1 MADLKGK
8 VALVTGASSGIG
20 REVALRLARRGADV
34 FAVAEGTEA
43 ALREVTA
50 ACGGRSTFRIMDL
63 AFAGVAEKMVEDCLA
78 TFGRVDILVNN
89 AGARCYKPFGEF
101 TQQDYEFVQGV
112 NLRTP
117 FFASQAVLPAMRA
130 QGGGRIVIVASC
142 FGEVAAPN
150 AAIYGL
156 TKAALIHLTKS
167 IAFECSASGIVVNS
181 ISPGPTLTPYIQKLM
196 ADRPELPEKFVAN
209 VPMGRFIKT
218 EEVAE
223 AIEFLC
229 TSEGTAIQG
238 ANLLI
243 DGGFVIH

>member
-78 TFGRVDILVNN
+78 TFGRVDILINN
-89 AGARCYKPFGEF
+89 AGVRCYKAFGEF
-101 TQQDYEFVQGV
+101 TQEDYEFVQGV

-130 QGGGRIVIVASC
+130 QGGGRIVIVGSQL
-142 FGEVAAPN
+142 GEVAAPD
-150 AAIYGL
+150 AALYGL

>member
-130 QGGGRIVIVASC
+130 QGGGRIVIVGSQL
-142 FGEVAAPN
+142 GEVAAPD
-150 AAIYGL
+150 AALYGL

-167 IAFECSASGIVVNS
+167 IAFECGASGIVVNCV
-181 ISPGPTLTPYIQKLM
+181 SPGPTETPYITNRL
-196 ADRPELPEKFVAN
+196 ADKPELRKKMLAN
-209 VPMGRFIKT
+209 VPLGRFLRT

-229 TSEGTAIQG
+229 ISEGTAIQG
-238 ANLLI
+238 HNLLV
-243 DGGFVIH
+243 DGGWVIH